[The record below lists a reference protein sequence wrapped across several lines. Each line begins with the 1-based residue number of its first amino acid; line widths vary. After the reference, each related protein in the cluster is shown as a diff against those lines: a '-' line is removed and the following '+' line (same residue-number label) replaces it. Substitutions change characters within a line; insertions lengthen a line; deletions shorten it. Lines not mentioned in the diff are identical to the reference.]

1 MFLFSLG
8 IHNPSTVINPLILVG
23 AEIVPD
29 RNLVN
34 LAYVKRRMPRY
45 DLDG

>member
-8 IHNPSTVINPLILVG
+8 IHNPSTVVNPLILMS

-34 LAYVKRRMPRY
+34 LAYIVR
-45 DLDG
+45 

>member
-8 IHNPSTVINPLILVG
+8 IHNPSTVINPLILMG
-23 AEIVPD
+23 TETVPD

-34 LAYVKRRMPRY
+34 LAYIVR
-45 DLDG
+45 